1 MTALAPTP
9 TVTALTIAGSDSSGG
24 AGIQADLRAFEA
36 LGVHG
41 ASVVTL
47 VTAQG
52 TRGVRKVD
60 PLRAELVRAQLDA
73 VFEDL
78 PPRAVKTGALGNA
91 AVVEIVADA
100 LRTQAPAHLV
110 IDPVVNPTLGRALL
124 DDSGFTAFVRELVPM
139 ATLVVPNR
147 DEASRLAGRQVR
159 TLAQAKSACK
169 AIAGLGARA
178 VLLKGGHF
186 TGTESVDLLFDN
198 GEFSE
203 LRSQRLAVPPMHGLG
218 CTLSALVAALLARG
232 TPLREAVSRAH
243 SIVHHALE
251 RPRTIGEGLA
261 LPGWLREAVIATE
274 PEATVS
280 AS

>member
-159 TLAQAKSACK
+159 TLAQARSACK

>member
-60 PLRAELVRAQLDA
+60 PLRAELVRAQLYA

-159 TLAQAKSACK
+159 TLAQARSACK

>member
-1 MTALAPTP
+1 MTALVPTP

-78 PPRAVKTGALGNA
+78 PPKAVKTGALGNA

-124 DDSGFTAFVRELVPM
+124 DDSGFTAFVRELIPM

-232 TPLREAVSRAH
+232 EPLRVAVSRAH
-243 SIVHHALE
+243 AIVHHALE

-280 AS
+280 AP